1 VVLVEILGSF
11 LRRAGVICRALAPGA
26 CALLLLV
33 FLAGMPTPMAFAA
46 DPQAYEKLEKRLK
59 TAGVDAKLS
68 EAIRK
73 AIVRGCTWLSAHQSK
88 SCLWVPDDP
97 DEHAERPYTRRA
109 VSALCALALHHAEL
123 PSFLARAR
131 RGLDAVVAA
140 PGDLRE
146 TYEQGLAA
154 LLLLGVRAYQHV
166 AIRISALLASR
177 LDARSGWWGNRVSGR
192 EVNLVASHLGALG
205 LWACHREG
213 AGVARATWA
222 AHLVGLLH
230 LQSSSGSWPCS
241 PDGSQEVYPTG
252 TFMGLA
258 NLLLA
263 KAVLHD
269 QVEGDPRLRSQV
281 ARGVRK
287 GMAALA
293 RDAKHVLS
301 KPLAPSGFTDSWQD
315 AEAWSPYQRLFA
327 LETVA
332 VFADRD
338 RIGRRPWY
346 VEGARFLLG
355 AQHEDGSWGR
365 RTSGD
370 QDPETEHDL
379 RGEAIAISFAWL
391 FLLRASEVC
400 GPTTPRALSTLSQSR
415 PR

>member
-1 VVLVEILGSF
+1 
-11 LRRAGVICRALAPGA
+11 
-26 CALLLLV
+26 
-33 FLAGMPTPMAFAA
+33 
-46 DPQAYEKLEKRLK
+46 
-59 TAGVDAKLS
+59 
-68 EAIRK
+68 
-73 AIVRGCTWLSAHQSK
+73 
-88 SCLWVPDDP
+88 
-97 DEHAERPYTRRA
+97 
-109 VSALCALALHHAEL
+109 
-123 PSFLARAR
+123 
-131 RGLDAVVAA
+131 
-140 PGDLRE
+140 
-146 TYEQGLAA
+146 
-154 LLLLGVRAYQHV
+154 
-166 AIRISALLASR
+166 
-177 LDARSGWWGNRVSGR
+177 
-192 EVNLVASHLGALG
+192 
-205 LWACHREG
+205 
-213 AGVARATWA
+213 
-222 AHLVGLLH
+222 
-230 LQSSSGSWPCS
+230 
-241 PDGSQEVYPTG
+241 
-252 TFMGLA
+252 
-258 NLLLA
+258 
-263 KAVLHD
+263 
-269 QVEGDPRLRSQV
+269 
-281 ARGVRK
+281 
-287 GMAALA
+287 MAALA